1 MSRFAVRLLTRQ
13 CETMSS
19 NVHRS
24 SGSGSNGEC
33 QCLTLRLRV
42 VRDVEAGSSRR
53 SVAFKYA
60 VSISFVIK
68 LVQRWRAAGT
78 VAPRGTGGRKV
89 HALAAHAALVDR
101 LLASKRDITLD
112 ELRLGLLGEGVLVGR
127 SSIDRY
133 LKARGLTRKNVWP
146 APFASRL

>member
-1 MSRFAVRLLTRQ
+1 MTRAYS
-13 CETMSS
+13 ED
-19 NVHRS
+19 
-24 SGSGSNGEC
+24 
-33 QCLTLRLRV
+33 LRIRV

-78 VAPRGTGGRKV
+78 VAARGTGGRKV
-89 HALAAHAALVDR
+89 HALAAHAELVDQ
-101 LLASKRDITLD
+101 LLAEKRDITLD
-112 ELRLGLLGEGVLVGR
+112 ELRVALAANGVVVGR

-133 LKARGLTRKNVWP
+133 LRARGQTRKKRLHTP
-146 APFASRL
+146 ANRSVPMSPPHVPSGAKSSPV